1 MTNLLLKLFI
11 KDYNNTSDNSVRQKY
26 GFLSGIVGIIVN
38 IILATIKLIIGI
50 TVNSISITA
59 DAVNNYSDAGSSAVT
74 LIGFKI
80 ANRPADEEHPFGHG
94 RYEYIAG
101 LIVSFVVLIFGFDLM
116 KTSVERIFNPVSL
129 NFSIISVVALSVSI
143 LGKIWLAFFNKKLA
157 KAINSPTMSAVATDC
172 ISDCAATAVTIVS
185 LLLSHFTSINIDS
198 YLGICVAVIIFI
210 AGINIIKETLN
221 PLIGQAIDKET
232 ANKIRGE
239 LMSYEGIIG
248 MHDLIIHSYG
258 TNNTFG
264 SVHAEVPA
272 NCNILEIHD
281 TIDTIEREI
290 KRKFGIE
297 ISIHMDPLVTDD
309 KFVDE
314 MKEMT
319 FHLLSEIDDNIS
331 FHDFRV
337 VSGPIHTNFIFD
349 VVMPH
354 SMKYSESE
362 FIKIISDKFTEKN
375 ENYFAVVTVDRSF
388 VL

>member
-129 NFSIISVVALSVSI
+129 NFSIIAVVALSVSI

-185 LLLSHFTSINIDS
+185 LLISHFTSINIDS

-232 ANKIRGE
+232 ADKIRGE

>member
-11 KDYNNTSDNSVRQKY
+11 KDYNNTSDNFVRQKY

-232 ANKIRGE
+232 ADKIRGE

>member
-11 KDYNNTSDNSVRQKY
+11 KDYNNTSDNFVRQKY

-185 LLLSHFTSINIDS
+185 LLLSYFTKINIDS
-198 YLGICVAVIIFI
+198 YLGICVAIIIFI

-239 LMSYEGIIG
+239 LMSYDGIIG

-375 ENYFAVVTVDRSF
+375 ENYFAVVTVDRNF

>member
-11 KDYNNTSDNSVRQKY
+11 KDYNITSDNSVRQKY

-185 LLLSHFTSINIDS
+185 LLLSYFTKINIDS
-198 YLGICVAVIIFI
+198 YLGICVAIIIFI

-239 LMSYEGIIG
+239 LMSYDGIIG

-375 ENYFAVVTVDRSF
+375 ENYFAVVTVDRNF

>member
-1 MTNLLLKLFI
+1 MTEFLLKIFV
-11 KDYNNTSDNSVRQKY
+11 KDYKNTSDSVVRQKY
-26 GFLSGIVGIIVN
+26 GFLSGIVGIVVN
-38 IILATIKLIIGI
+38 VILATIKLIIGI
-50 TVNSISITA
+50 SVNSISITA

-101 LIVSFVVLIFGFDLM
+101 LIVSFVVLLFGFDLM
-116 KTSVERIFNPVSL
+116 KTSVERIFNPVNL
-129 NFSIISVVALSVSI
+129 NFSMVSVVVLSVSI
-143 LGKIWLAFFNKKLA
+143 LGKIWLGLFNKKLS
-157 KAINSPTMSAVATDC
+157 KSINSPTMSAVATDC
-172 ISDCAATAVTIVS
+172 ISDCAATTVTIVS
-185 LLLSHFTSINIDS
+185 LLLSHFTNINIDS

-232 ANKIRGE
+232 ADKIRSE
-239 LMSYEGIIG
+239 LMSYDGIIG

-272 NCNILEIHD
+272 NCDILEIHD

-290 KRKFGIE
+290 KRKYAID
-297 ISIHMDPLVTDD
+297 ISIHIDPLVTDD
-309 KFVDE
+309 KFVNE

-319 FHLLSEIDDNIS
+319 YRLLCEIDENIS

-337 VSGPIHTNFIFD
+337 VSGPMHTNFIFD

-354 SMKYSESE
+354 SMKCSESDFVKTICE
-362 FIKIISDKFTEKN
+362 KFAEKN
-375 ENYFAVVTVDRSF
+375 ENYFAVVTVDRNF